1 MRITLKDVAVDI
13 YVSFFLKESKLSYQE
28 KKKVAKV
35 KAIKYVEDKIC
46 LHQKISKKYEN
57 IEDHDWDTIKKY
69 LERL

>member
-13 YVSFFLKESKLSYQE
+13 YVSFFLKEKLSYQE
-28 KKKVAKV
+28 KKKIAKK

-46 LHQKISKKYEN
+46 FCQKVSKKYEN